1 MIAAWSMLRGRSRHD
16 SLCACDGFRGE
27 HPYASVAVVAEGTG
41 GDARSAETAVATVR
55 DVFAEGVA
63 FRIGEALAEA
73 FHEAGEKIRAEELRG
88 CSATAV
94 AVLGRDA
101 WIVHAGGCRAFLTGP
116 GGVRTLTSEHTLAGE
131 MGLSPGDPG
140 YRQRVGDL
148 TLQLGQKDLRPQT
161 LSLSLADG
169 EGVLLATGA
178 VWRHIQTSRLFSL
191 LSAQGGLQQGVESV
205 LRESRVRFRRQG
217 GAAAAI
223 FPETQQGFLGGT
235 NMPSLRILV
244 PLALA
249 AVVAGGIL
257 LAGPRCERRGGG
269 RAEPVPSPAP
279 DSAGA
284 AFTVMPLMA
293 AAVDSAMAS
302 APRGP
307 ELPVPA
313 IILGGGSAPAGP
325 DTLAARVAPLPDPAY
340 EHIPP
345 GVYYAAGD
353 SLLEPLADALAVRAG
368 LDSATA
374 VDRVIVVRES
384 DVPSFASWLRSLP
397 PEIASSTAVIV
408 ETRSSVAGGAPWIR
422 GYALYANGDRSRYQ
436 EPSCYLGEPA
446 EGLPA
451 QPGGGDCYRILIAP
465 EL

>member
-41 GDARSAETAVATVR
+41 GDVRSAETAVATVR

-116 GGVRTLTSEHTLAGE
+116 GGARPLTSEHTLAGE

-169 EGVLLATGA
+169 EGILLATGA
-178 VWRHIQTSRLFSL
+178 VWRHIQVSRLPSL
-191 LSAQGGLQQGVESV
+191 LSARRGLQHGVESL
-205 LRESRVRFRRQG
+205 LRESKVRFRRQG
-217 GAAAAI
+217 GAAAAV
-223 FPETQQGFLGGT
+223 FPEAQQGFLGKGGT
-235 NMPSLRILV
+235 PSLRILA
-244 PLALA
+244 PLAVALA
-249 AVVAGGIL
+249 AGVIL
-257 LAGPRCERRGGG
+257 LAGPLCGRRGGG
-269 RAEPVPSPAP
+269 AEPGPAPEP
-279 DSAGA
+279 DSARA
-284 AFTVMPLMA
+284 AFTVMPLVS
-293 AAVDSAMAS
+293 AAVDSAIAS
-302 APRGP
+302 ASPGP

-313 IILGGGSAPAGP
+313 MILGGGPPPAGP
-325 DTLAARVAPLPDPAY
+325 DTLEARIAPLPDPDY

-345 GVYYAAGD
+345 GVYFLSGD
-353 SLLEPLADALAVRAG
+353 SLLKPLAEGLASRAG

-374 VDRVIVVRES
+374 VDRIIVVRES
-384 DVPSFASWLRSLP
+384 DVPAFASWLRSLP
-397 PEIASSTAVIV
+397 SETASATAVIV

-422 GYALYANGDRSRYQ
+422 GYALYANGDRSRSQ
-436 EPSCYLGEPA
+436 EPSCYSGEPA

-451 QPGGGDCYRILIAP
+451 QPGDDCYRLLVAP
-465 EL
+465 